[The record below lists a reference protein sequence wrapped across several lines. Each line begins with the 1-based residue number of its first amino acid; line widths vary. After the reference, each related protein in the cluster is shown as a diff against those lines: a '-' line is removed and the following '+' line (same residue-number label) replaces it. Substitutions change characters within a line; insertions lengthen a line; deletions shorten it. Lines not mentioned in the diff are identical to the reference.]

1 MTDWTE
7 GYVADI
13 DYTFSYCQELNP
25 HRVDLAFLG
34 KGLVPPKMQTACELG
49 YGQGLGTNIHAAA
62 SPVEWYGTDFNPS
75 QASFAQELSAIS
87 GADAK
92 LYEDAFEDFCHRTDL
107 PDFDYIGMHGVW
119 SWVSDHNR
127 TVIVDFLRRKLKPG
141 GVVYM
146 GYNAA
151 PGWASFVP
159 MRDMMKR
166 YAEMM
171 VPQSFASV
179 DRIDIAVD
187 FAEKFMAV
195 NPAYA
200 GANPA
205 VTDRLAKISGQDR
218 HYLAHEYFCHDW
230 HPMHFSVMTGMLAPA
245 KVGFACS
252 ARYLDHIDGL
262 NLGADQIAFLN
273 EIPDPMFRESVRDVM
288 IARRFRCDYWVK
300 GARRVSVME
309 HSDLLRALR
318 VVLLKRREDISLKVQ
333 GALMEVDMQAAIYD
347 PVLDALAD
355 QKPKTIGEIEDLV
368 RPSGL
373 TLVHLIQAM
382 LVLAG
387 SGQLAT
393 TQDEAT
399 IAGVRDKTERL
410 NAHLTS
416 KARDSSEIAYLASP
430 VTGGGVSVGRM
441 QQLIVAAI
449 GAGHDQPEGWVDHIW
464 PILAAQ
470 GQMIV
475 KDGKTLE
482 TDDENRAEL
491 LQQVKTFAETQ
502 LPVLKALRIC

>member
-34 KGLVPPKMQTACELG
+34 KGLVPPKMATACELG

-75 QASFAQELSAIS
+75 QAGFAQDLSDVS
-87 GADAK
+87 GAGAR
-92 LYEDAFEDFCHRTDL
+92 LYEDAFEEFCHRTDL
-107 PDFDYIGMHGVW
+107 PDFDFIGMHGVW
-119 SWVSDHNR
+119 SWVSDQNR
-127 TVIVDFLRRKLKPG
+127 HVIVDFLRRKLKPG

-166 YAEMM
+166 YAELM

-179 DRIDIAVD
+179 DRIDVAVQ
-187 FAEKFMAV
+187 FAEKFMVV

-200 GANPA
+200 NANPA
-205 VTDRLAKISGQDR
+205 VADRLGKIAAQDR

-230 HPMHFSVMTGMLAPA
+230 HPMHFSAMTGMLAPA
-245 KVGFACS
+245 KVSFACS

-262 NLGADQIAFLN
+262 NLGPDQIAFLN
-273 EIPDPMFRESVRDVM
+273 DIPDPMFRESVRDIM

-300 GARRVSVME
+300 GARRVSVLE
-309 HSDLLRALR
+309 HSELLRAVR
-318 VVLLKRREDISLKVQ
+318 VVLVKRRQDVSLKVQ

-355 QKPKTIGEIEDLV
+355 QRPKTIGDIEEIV
-368 RPSGL
+368 RPAGL
-373 TLVHLIQAM
+373 TLVHLIQAI

-393 TQDEAT
+393 TQTDET
-399 IAGVRDKTERL
+399 IADVKTKADRL
-410 NAHLTS
+410 NAHLMT
-416 KARDSSEIAYLASP
+416 KARDSSEITYLASP
-430 VTGGGVSVGRM
+430 MTGGGISVGRL
-441 QQLIVAAI
+441 QQLILTELN
-449 GAGHDQPEGWVDHIW
+449 AGHEQPEQWVDNIW
-464 PILAAQ
+464 PLLAAQ
-470 GQMIV
+470 GQKIV
-475 KDGKTLE
+475 KDGKNLE
-482 TDDENRAEL
+482 TDEENRAEL
-491 LQQVKTFAETQ
+491 LQQVKTIAKMQ
-502 LPVLKALRIC
+502 LPVLKALQIC